1 LSVIRKGSV
10 DPEAMKLARVK
21 GATELEWKYYGD
33 LFLFFGYFRTLDL

>member
-1 LSVIRKGSV
+1 MNVIRKGSV
-10 DPEAMKLARVK
+10 DPEAKKPASVE